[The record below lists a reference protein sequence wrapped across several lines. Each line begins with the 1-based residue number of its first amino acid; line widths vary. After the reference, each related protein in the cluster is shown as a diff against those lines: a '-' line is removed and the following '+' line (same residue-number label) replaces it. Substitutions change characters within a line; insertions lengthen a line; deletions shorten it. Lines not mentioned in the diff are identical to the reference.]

1 MITPLAT
8 NLIKKLNKNNNLTR
22 EDLNNVFLNISL

>member
-22 EDLNNVFLNISL
+22 EDLNNVSFKH

>member
-8 NLIKKLNKNNNLTR
+8 NLIKKLNKNKNLTT
-22 EDLNNVFLNISL
+22 EDLNNVSFKH